1 MFSLPIQAKVTVLM
15 LLLSHLKNPTDFL
28 HSVCMH
34 AKLLHS
40 CLIFSDTM
48 DCSLPGSS
56 FHLILQA
63 GILECLAMPFS
74 RRSSPP
80 QGSNWPLLFLLH
92 WQEGSLPL
100 EPFRKPFLHSCCCC
114 CCYSVAHSCPAL
126 CNTMDCSMPA
136 FSLYHHLPEFAQIHV
151 HWVGDAIQLYHLLSS
166 PSSYAFNLSQHQGG
180 LFTWGGKNIGTS
192 APASVLLM
200 NIQSWLPFGLTS
212 LNSCCPRDS

>member
-80 QGSNWPLLFLLH
+80 QGSNWHLLFLLH

-136 FSLYHHLPEFAQIHV
+136 SLSTTISLSLLKFMSIE
-151 HWVGDAIQLYHLLSS
+151 WVMPSNYIIFCHPHLLMPSIFPSIRVGSS
-166 PSSYAFNLSQHQGG
+166 HEVEKILELQLQHQ
-180 LFTWGGKNIGTS
+180 F
-192 APASVLLM
+192 
-200 NIQSWLPFGLTS
+200 F
-212 LNSCCPRDS
+212 

>member
-80 QGSNWPLLFLLH
+80 QGSNWHLLFLLH

-136 FSLYHHLPEFAQIHV
+136 FSLYHHLPEFAQIHPFPTL
-151 HWVGDAIQLYHLLSS
+151 GDIPNPRIKPTS
-166 PSSYAFNLSQHQGG
+166 PALANRVF
-180 LFTWGGKNIGTS
+180 TS
-192 APASVLLM
+192 APPG
-200 NIQSWLPFGLTS
+200 Q
-212 LNSCCPRDS
+212 PRVFTLRLI